1 MNPKNIFSTKRF
13 QIDKANATMIA
24 VLAASIFLVIFSRV
38 AGKALLGQRSY
49 QAKVIDKKEK
59 ARDQLKSN
67 IDQTKT
73 LVTSYKSFTDRP
85 ENVLGGNPAGQG
97 EKDGD
102 NAKIILDALPSKY
115 DFPALATSMDKLLG
129 QVGVKGTFSGTD
141 DVVAQ
146 EAKASS
152 NNPQVVDIPVTISAD
167 GSLNSI
173 KDLIN
178 VFEKSIRPFNISM
191 ITFSG
196 NDGKMTTSITAK
208 THYQP
213 QKVLTISTEV
223 VK

>member
-1 MNPKNIFSTKRF
+1 MNSKNIFSTKRF

-24 VLAASIFLVIFSRV
+24 VLAASIFLVVFCIV
-38 AGKALLGQRSY
+38 AGRALLSQRSY
-49 QAKVIDKKEK
+49 QAQVIDKKEK

-67 IDQTKT
+67 IEETKT

-85 ENVLGGNPAGQG
+85 ENVLGANPAGQG

-129 QVGVKGTFSGTD
+129 QVGVKGSFSGSD
-141 DVVAQ
+141 DVIAQ
-146 EAKASS
+146 EATASS

-173 KDLIN
+173 KELIN
-178 VFEKSIRPFNISM
+178 VFEKSIRPIHINTIN
-191 ITFSG
+191 FSG
-196 NDGKMTTSITAK
+196 NDGKMTASITAK
-208 THYQP
+208 TYYQP